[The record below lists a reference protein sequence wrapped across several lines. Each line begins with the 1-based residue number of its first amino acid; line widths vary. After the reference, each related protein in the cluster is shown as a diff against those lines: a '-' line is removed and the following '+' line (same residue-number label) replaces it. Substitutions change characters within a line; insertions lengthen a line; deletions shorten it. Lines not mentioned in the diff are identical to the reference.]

1 MKYYLKNMSYLY
13 IMTSIN
19 KSEMFNTKENLEQL
33 NYGTAELNA
42 LFNSLPEDTQNKIK
56 KYQNKEVQINILKN
70 IADPELT
77 AFYKTLSENDKKK
90 LDSIGIRDKYF
101 FLKNALNKKK
111 LQDSE

>member
-56 KYQNKEVQINILKN
+56 KYDNHMHSSCQ
-70 IADPELT
+70 
-77 AFYKTLSENDKKK
+77 LSMDYRPMQWP
-90 LDSIGIRDKYF
+90 G
-101 FLKNALNKKK
+101 
-111 LQDSE
+111 